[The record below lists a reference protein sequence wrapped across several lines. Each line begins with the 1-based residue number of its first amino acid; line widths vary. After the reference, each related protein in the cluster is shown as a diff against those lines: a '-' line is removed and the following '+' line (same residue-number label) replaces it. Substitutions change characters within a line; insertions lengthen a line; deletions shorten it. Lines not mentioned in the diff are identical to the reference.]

1 MTKFLYPEDTLD
13 LSSLIRP
20 GDTVIWGQAN
30 AEPLPLTQALM
41 SQRQD
46 IGRFR
51 VMLGISDSDTCRPEH
66 ADCVDFVSYCG
77 SGANR
82 ALIKAGVLDILPC
95 HYSEFPAMIRRGS
108 LRVDVLMLQVAPP
121 DDQGRYSLGL
131 AHEYLLPALETA
143 RVVIAEVNQ
152 QCPWTYGE
160 RYLYQDELDIVL
172 YSDRPPLESKPVQ
185 PGPVEQAIAR
195 HVAERI
201 EDGSTLQLGIGAIPE
216 AVLQALDGHRELG
229 VHSGTIGDGVVDLMR
244 RGIITNSRKT
254 LDKGIT
260 VAGVLM
266 GSRELHRFAHC
277 NPKIHMRSTDYT
289 HAPQVLAGQDRLV
302 AINSA
307 IEVDLSGQIN
317 AESAAGN
324 YVGALGGAVDF
335 LRGARRSRD
344 GLPIIALPSTA
355 GQHSRIVTRLNGPVS
370 TPRSDAGLIVTEYGV
385 ADLRGRSLKQRA
397 RLLID
402 IAHPDFRE
410 QLERDAAS
418 L

>member
-1 MTKFLYPEDTLD
+1 MPKFLTTEDTLD
-13 LSSLIRP
+13 MSGLIRP
-20 GDTVIWGQAN
+20 GDTVLWGQAN

-41 SQRQD
+41 SQRQR
-46 IGRFR
+46 IGHFR
-51 VMLGISDSDTCRPEH
+51 VMLGITDSDTCRPEH
-66 ADCVDFVSYCG
+66 ADCVNFLSYCG

-82 ALIKAGVLDILPC
+82 VLAKAGVLDIVPC
-95 HYSEFPAMIRRGS
+95 HYSEFPQLIRHGS
-108 LRVDVLMLQVAPP
+108 LRVDVLMLQLPPP

-160 RYLYQDELDIVL
+160 RYLYEDELDVVL
-172 YSDRPPLESKPVQ
+172 HSDRPPLESKPVR
-185 PGPVEQAIAR
+185 PGPVEQAIAH

-229 VHSGTIGDGVVDLMR
+229 VHSGTIGDGVANLIR

-254 LDKGIT
+254 LDKGVV

-266 GSRELHRFAHC
+266 GSRELHRFAHR
-277 NPKIHMRSTDYT
+277 NPQIRMRSTDYT
-289 HAPQVLAGQDRLV
+289 HAPQILAAQDRLV

-335 LRGARRSRD
+335 LRGARLSRD

-355 GQHSRIVTRLNGPVS
+355 GQHSRIVARLSGPVS
-370 TPRSDAGLIVTEYGV
+370 TPRSEAGLIVTEHGV
-385 ADLRGRSLKQRA
+385 ADLRGLSLRQRA
-397 RLLID
+397 RLMIE
-402 IAHPDFRE
+402 IAHPEFRE

>member
-1 MTKFLYPEDTLD
+1 MPIFLTEDTLD

-20 GDTVIWGQAN
+20 GDTVLWGQAN

-41 SQRQD
+41 NQRQR

-51 VMLGISDSDTCRPEH
+51 VMLGITDSDTCRPEH
-66 ADCVDFVSYCG
+66 ADSVDFISYCG

-82 ALIKAGVLDILPC
+82 ALAKAGVLDILPC
-95 HYSEFPAMIRRGS
+95 HYSQFPQMIRHGS
-108 LRVDVLMLQVAPP
+108 LRVDVLMLQLAPP
-121 DDQGRYSLGL
+121 DEKGRYSLGL

-143 RVVIAEVNQ
+143 RVVIAEVNAN
-152 QCPWTYGE
+152 CPWTYGE
-160 RYLYQDELDIVL
+160 RYLYEDDLDVVL
-172 YSDRPPLESKPVQ
+172 YSERQPLESKPIQ

-201 EDGSTLQLGIGAIPE
+201 DDGSTLQLGIGAIPE
-216 AVLQALDGHRELG
+216 AVLQALDGHQDLG
-229 VHSGTIGDGVVDLMR
+229 VHSGTIGDGVFDLMR
-244 RGIITNSRKT
+244 RGVITNSRKT
-254 LDKGIT
+254 LDRGVA

-266 GSRELHRFAHC
+266 GSHETHRFAHS
-277 NPKIHMRSTDYT
+277 NRHLQMRSTDYT
-289 HAPQVLAGQDRLV
+289 HAAQVLAGQDRLV

-317 AESAAGN
+317 AESAGGN
-324 YVGALGGAVDF
+324 YIGALGGAVDF
-335 LRGARRSRD
+335 LRGARQSQG

-355 GQHSRIVTRLNGPVS
+355 SRNSRIVTRLNGPVS

-385 ADLRGRSLKQRA
+385 ADLRGLSIRQRA
-397 RLLID
+397 RRLID

>member
-1 MTKFLYPEDTLD
+1 MPIFLTEDTLD

-20 GDTVIWGQAN
+20 GDTVLWGQAN

-41 SQRQD
+41 NQRQR

-51 VMLGISDSDTCRPEH
+51 VMLGITDSDTCRPEH
-66 ADCVDFVSYCG
+66 ADSVDFISYCG

-82 ALIKAGVLDILPC
+82 ALAKAGVLDILPC
-95 HYSEFPAMIRRGS
+95 HYSQFPQMIRHGS
-108 LRVDVLMLQVAPP
+108 LRVDVLMLQLAPP
-121 DDQGRYSLGL
+121 DDKGRYSLGL

-143 RVVIAEVNQ
+143 SVVIAEVNAN
-152 QCPWTYGE
+152 CPWTYGE
-160 RYLYQDELDIVL
+160 RYLYENDLDVVL
-172 YSDRPPLESKPVQ
+172 YSERPPLESKPIQ
-185 PGPVEQAIAR
+185 PGPVEKAIAR
-195 HVAERI
+195 QVAERI
-201 EDGSTLQLGIGAIPE
+201 SDGSTLQLGIGAIPE
-216 AVLQALDGHRELG
+216 AVLQALDGHQDLG
-229 VHSGTIGDGVVDLMR
+229 VHSGTVGDGVFDLMR
-244 RGIITNSRKT
+244 RGVITNSRKA
-254 LDKGIT
+254 LDRGVT

-266 GSRELHRFAHC
+266 GSQEAHRFAHR
-277 NPKIHMRSTDYT
+277 NRHLQMRSTDYT
-289 HAPQVLAGQDRLV
+289 HAAQVLAGQDRLV

-317 AESAAGN
+317 AESAGGN
-324 YVGALGGAVDF
+324 YIGALGGAVDF
-335 LRGARRSRD
+335 LRGARQSQG

-355 GQHSRIVTRLNGPVS
+355 GRNSRIVTRLNGPVS

-385 ADLRGRSLKQRA
+385 ADLRGLSIRQRA
-397 RLLID
+397 RRLIE

>member
-1 MTKFLYPEDTLD
+1 MTKTLTEDTLD
-13 LSSLIRP
+13 LTSLIRP
-20 GDTVIWGQAN
+20 GDTVLWGQAN
-30 AEPLPLTQALM
+30 AEPLPLTKALM
-41 SQRQD
+41 DQRHD
-46 IGRFR
+46 LGRLR
-51 VMLGISDSDTCRPEH
+51 VMLGIPNSDSCRPEH
-66 ADCVDFVSYCG
+66 ADCIDFVSYCG

-82 ALIKAGVLDILPC
+82 VLGKAGVLDILPC
-95 HYSEFPAMIRRGS
+95 HYSEFPHMIRSGS
-108 LRVDVLMLQVAPP
+108 LRIDVLLLQLAPA
-121 DDQGRYSLGL
+121 DEQGRYSLGL

-152 QCPWTYGE
+152 SCPWTYGE
-160 RYLYQDELDIVL
+160 RYLYEDDLDAIIHTN
-172 YSDRPPLESKPVQ
+172 RAPLESPLVR
-185 PGPVEQAIAR
+185 PGPIEQTIAR
-195 HVAERI
+195 QVAGLI

-229 VHSGTIGDGVVDLMR
+229 IHSGTIGDGVADLIR
-244 RGIITNSRKT
+244 RGVITNSRKT
-254 LDKGIT
+254 LDAGLT

-266 GSRELHRFAHC
+266 GSHELHRLAHR
-277 NPKIHMRSTDYT
+277 NPRIHLRSTDYT
-289 HAPQVLAGQDRLV
+289 HNPEVLAGQDRLV

-317 AESAAGN
+317 AETASGN

-335 LRGARRSRD
+335 LRGARRSHG

-355 GQHSRIVTRLNGPVS
+355 GQHSRIVARLSGPVS
-370 TPRSDAGLIVTEYGV
+370 TPRCDAGLIVSEFGI
-385 ADLRGRSLKQRA
+385 ADLRGLSLRQRVQ
-397 RLLID
+397 RMIN

>member
-1 MTKFLYPEDTLD
+1 MPTLLTEDTLD
-13 LSSLIRP
+13 LSRLIRP
-20 GDTVIWGQAN
+20 GETVLWGQAN

-41 SQRQD
+41 SQRQR

-51 VMLGISDSDTCRPEH
+51 VILGITDSDTCRPEH
-66 ADCVDFVSYCG
+66 ADCVDFLSYCG

-82 ALIKAGVLDILPC
+82 ALVKAGVLDILPC
-95 HYSEFPAMIRRGS
+95 HYSEFPQMIRRGS
-108 LRVDVLMLQVAPP
+108 LRVDVLMLQLAPP
-121 DDQGRYSLGL
+121 DEQGRYSLGL

-152 QCPWTYGE
+152 HCPWTYGE
-160 RYLYQDELDIVL
+160 RYLYEDELDIVL
-172 YSDRPPLESKPVQ
+172 HSDRPPLQSKPVH

-195 HVAERI
+195 LVAERI

-229 VHSGTIGDGVVDLMR
+229 VHSGTIGDGVANLMR

-254 LDKGIT
+254 LDKGLA

-266 GSRELHRFAHC
+266 GSHELHRFAHR
-277 NPKIHMRSTDYT
+277 NPQLRMRSTDYT
-289 HAPQVLAGQDRLV
+289 HAPQILAGQDRLV

-355 GQHSRIVTRLNGPVS
+355 GQHSRIVPRLSGPVS
-370 TPRSDAGLIVTEYGV
+370 TPRSDAGLIITEYGV
-385 ADLRGRSLKQRA
+385 ADLRGMSLKQRA
-397 RLLID
+397 RLLIE

-410 QLERDAAS
+410 QLKRDAAS